1 MKRKKPEDTR
11 YPATVSVVAPAFNEQ
26 ENLEVLCDEIRR
38 VLEEDYPELE
48 ILIIDNGSTDQ
59 SLAILKRLRSQDDR
73 IGFVSLSRKFGH
85 QGGLIAGLEHSS
97 GDVIVTMDADLQHPP
112 EVIPKLL
119 DHWKNGSDVVGT
131 IRAESPNTPRLRR
144 LLNLI
149 FYAMIRRMMGTQ
161 SPASHSDFRLMDR
174 RALDVLLA
182 LPEKDKFLRGLTSWI
197 GFRQTTVPYAPR
209 VRSAGKSKFAAKH
222 LVAFTLNGITAFSVL
237 PLRVFTAIGL
247 LVATGAVFYSLFI
260 LVSALAYGTGFLPP
274 GWATLAVA
282 VSFLGGVQLI
292 GIGILGEYLGRTL
305 GEVRSRPTYIV
316 SEASTGREKSS
327 P

>member
-11 YPATVSVVAPAFNEQ
+11 SPATVSIVATAFNEQ

-38 VLEEDYPELE
+38 ALEEDYPELE

-59 SLAILKRLRSQDDR
+59 SLDMLKRLRSQDDR
-73 IGFVSLSRKFGH
+73 IGFVSLSRNFGH

-131 IRAESPNTPRLRR
+131 IREESPNTPRLRR

-209 VRSAGKSKFAAKH
+209 ERSAGKSKFVFKH

-247 LVATGAVFYSLFI
+247 LVATSAVFYSLFI
-260 LVSALAYGTGFLPP
+260 LVCALAYGTGSLPP

-305 GEVRSRPTYIV
+305 GEVRSRPAYIV
-316 SEASTGREKSS
+316 SEASTGREKPS

>member
-1 MKRKKPEDTR
+1 MNRKKPEDTR
-11 YPATVSVVAPAFNEQ
+11 SPATVSVVATAFNEQ
-26 ENLEVLCDEIRR
+26 ENLEALCDEIRR
-38 VLEEDYPELE
+38 ALAEEYRELE
-48 ILIIDNGSTDQ
+48 ILIVDNGSTDQ
-59 SLAILKRLRSQDDR
+59 SLNTLKMLRSQDDR
-73 IGFVSLSRKFGH
+73 IGFVSLSRNFGH
-85 QGGLIAGLEHSS
+85 QGGLIAGLEHCS

-112 EVIPKLL
+112 EVIPQLL
-119 DHWKNGSDVVGT
+119 DHWKNGIDVVGT
-131 IRAESPNTPRLRR
+131 IRAQNPDTPRLRR
-144 LLNLI
+144 LLNLM
-149 FYAMIRRMMGTQ
+149 FYAMIRRMMGTL

-197 GFRQTTVPYAPR
+197 GFPQTTVSYAPR
-209 VRSAGKSKFAAKH
+209 ERSAGKSKLAFKH
-222 LVAFTLNGITAFSVL
+222 LVAFTLNGITALSIL
-237 PLRVFTAIGL
+237 PLRLFTAFGL
-247 LVATGAVFYSLFI
+247 VVATGAVFYSLFI
-260 LVSALAYGTGFLPP
+260 LGCALAYGTGSLPP

-305 GEVRSRPTYIV
+305 GEVRSRPAYIV